1 MRMKFIAGWIGCT
14 AAILTLM
21 AGGSWAARP
30 PQAEKQQDATE
41 KQSGAKAKEREMVQP
56 KQNAS
61 IPDQEPVLTA
71 QHGFKELGKD
81 FLLDQKQI
89 WTSPARVRFSDAQW
103 LVPLSG
109 FTAGLMVT
117 DRDFSAHLSHNPNTI
132 GRYNNLSNA
141 SVGAL
146 IGAAGGMWLFSRA
159 SHNEHWRETGLLA
172 GEAAMNSLVVVEGL
186 KYPSGRRRPF
196 QGNGSGDFFQGGTS
210 FPSEHAAAAWS
221 VAGVIAHEYPGPL
234 TKLLVYGLAATVDF
248 SRVRARQHFPS
259 DVFVGSLIGN
269 LVAQNIYSRH
279 HDPELGGDNWRSI
292 REIFRGDGSS
302 SPANIGSPYV
312 PLDNWVYPVFDR
324 LIALGYINQGFLG
337 QRPWTRLECAYLI
350 GEASDKLAEDNSDSA
365 GSHKSLGDL
374 EQEFAIELKA
384 LAGGSNEELRIES
397 IYTRARGIDGQPL
410 ADSYHFGQTII
421 NDYGRPYQAR
431 FNSDTGFSAF
441 ATQGRYS
448 LYVRGEFQHAPSA
461 PAFPLAARQAIATVD
476 QNPLQPA
483 ASVPEV
489 NQFDLLDTYVGVNL
503 ENWELTFGKQ
513 SLWWG
518 PGYGGAFLF
527 GNNAD
532 PIYMFR
538 ASRVTPFTLPWLFRK
553 MGPVKLDFFFGKL
566 SGNEFPPR
574 PLIHGE
580 KISFKPT
587 PNLEFGFSRTSEFG
601 GVGRPMTLGAIWHS
615 YTSFVSSVNYGPA
628 GNPGKRT
635 GGFEFS
641 YKVPFVRNWL
651 TIFMDSLSP
660 DDPSPIAAPR
670 RAALNPG
677 FYMPRIP
684 GLPKLDLRFEA
695 VYTNT
700 PARNPSNFGGQ
711 YVYWELSYH
720 DLYTNKNHIIGNWI
734 GRDGQGFQSW
744 SKYWFSPRNT
754 LEFGY
759 RHASVDSNFIPGGE
773 TVNDGSIKLDW
784 WVRRDLS
791 VSTFVQYEKWKA
803 PLLAPAPQTNWTSTV
818 AIAFWPRSWSK

>member
-1 MRMKFIAGWIGCT
+1 MKT
-14 AAILTLM
+14 RRLMAILGTTLLVSVGKVSVSY
-21 AGGSWAARP
+21 AQGQGTAQAASETAPTKDNASSKTDAPPDIDAISKTSGGSRTGLVGRFIGD
-30 PQAEKQQDATE
+30 Q
-41 KQSGAKAKEREMVQP
+41 RE
-56 KQNAS
+56 
-61 IPDQEPVLTA
+61 
-71 QHGFKELGKD
+71 
-81 FLLDQKQI
+81 I
-89 WTSPARVRFSDAQW
+89 WTSPAKLRFSDTEW

-109 FTAGLMVT
+109 ITAGLMVT
-117 DRDFSAHLSHNPNTI
+117 DRDFSKHLSHNPSTI
-132 GRYNNLSNA
+132 SRYNNLSNA

-146 IGAAGGMWLFSRA
+146 IGGAAGMWLLSHA
-159 SHNEHWRETGLLA
+159 THNEHWRETGLLA
-172 GEAAMNSLVVVEGL
+172 GEAALNSLVVVEGL
-186 KYPSGRRRPF
+186 KYPLGRRRPF

-234 TKLLVYGLAATVDF
+234 TKLFVYGLAATVDF

-337 QRPWTRLECAYLI
+337 QRPWTRQECAYLV
-350 GEASDKLAEDNSDSA
+350 GEASDKLGEDNSNSA
-365 GSHKSLGDL
+365 GSHTSVDDL

-384 LAGGSNEELRIES
+384 LAGGSDEQLRIES
-397 IYTRARGIDGQPL
+397 IYTQARGIDGQPL

-421 NDYGRPYQAR
+421 NNYGRPYQEG

-441 ATQGRYS
+441 ATHGRYS

-461 PAFPLAARQAIATVD
+461 PAQPLAARQAIATVD

-483 ASVPEV
+483 APVPEV
-489 NQFDLLDTYVGVNL
+489 NQFDLLDTFVGVTL

-518 PGYGGAFLF
+518 PGHGGALLF
-527 GNNAD
+527 SNNAD

-587 PNLEFGFSRTSEFG
+587 PNLEFGFSRTSRSEE
-601 GVGRPMTLGAIWHS
+601 H
-615 YTSFVSSVNYGPA
+615 TS
-628 GNPGKRT
+628 
-635 GGFEFS
+635 E
-641 YKVPFVRNWL
+641 
-651 TIFMDSLSP
+651 
-660 DDPSPIAAPR
+660 
-670 RAALNPG
+670 
-677 FYMPRIP
+677 
-684 GLPKLDLRFEA
+684 
-695 VYTNT
+695 
-700 PARNPSNFGGQ
+700 
-711 YVYWELSYH
+711 
-720 DLYTNKNHIIGNWI
+720 
-734 GRDGQGFQSW
+734 
-744 SKYWFSPRNT
+744 
-754 LEFGY
+754 
-759 RHASVDSNFIPGGE
+759 
-773 TVNDGSIKLDW
+773 
-784 WVRRDLS
+784 
-791 VSTFVQYEKWKA
+791 
-803 PLLAPAPQTNWTSTV
+803 
-818 AIAFWPRSWSK
+818 